1 MAVIDDK
8 ELNILFD
15 TIDTNNSGEL
25 SLEEVMCYFH
35 ALQGVN
41 REDFGKMVPRRLGEV
56 LW

>member
-1 MAVIDDK
+1 MDDK

-41 REDFGKMVPRRLGEV
+41 REDFGKMVP
-56 LW
+56 